1 MITAEEAAT
10 LSTTNN
16 RSITKILED
25 IEKAI
30 KKEACNG
37 KYTVYIEK
45 MENSSFAIVAATKL
59 RDLGYSVT
67 FVDNPYSSSTS
78 LSIAW

>member
-10 LSTTNN
+10 LSTNSK
-16 RSITKILED
+16 SITKILKD
-25 IEKAI
+25 IEGAI

-37 KYTVYIEK
+37 KFTAYIEK
-45 MENSSFAIVAATKL
+45 MENPSLVIVAATKL
-59 RDLGYSVT
+59 RDLGYLVT
-67 FVDNPYSSSTS
+67 LVDSPYSQDTG

>member
-1 MITAEEAAT
+1 MISAEEAAT
-10 LSTTNN
+10 LSTNN
-16 RSITKILED
+16 KSITRILEN
-25 IEKAI
+25 IEEVI

-37 KYTVYIEK
+37 SFTAYIEK
-45 MENSSFAIVAATKL
+45 MENPTLAATAATKL

-67 FVDNPYSSSTS
+67 FVDSPYSSSTS